1 MSIIAV
7 SICSLIRRNWNGV
20 RRNSVHR
27 SDATVATRSCM
38 WNTCCKRMKARTL
51 ISLSR
56 RSCSRSR
63 KGDMIDT
70 PHPTLSL
77 KGRGGKEQ
85 HKHLPRFP
93 LPLRE
98 RVKVRGSLDD
108 RKELSMNEPSQLHAR
123 IRSKGILL
131 GCTIE
136 SDSPATAELAAMT
149 GFDVVWID
157 MEHHGVNLLAA
168 ERLFQGAK
176 AGGALTILRAPSAER
191 PHVLGG
197 LERGADMIMV
207 PMVESVETARQMV
220 EFGKYKPLGNRG
232 IVGRPRGVGYGL
244 AAPLANMERANRESH
259 LFVQIEMV
267 EGVKRCREI
276 VAVEGISGAVIG
288 PADLSVSMGKQDR
301 KSISL

>member
-1 MSIIAV
+1 
-7 SICSLIRRNWNGV
+7 
-20 RRNSVHR
+20 
-27 SDATVATRSCM
+27 
-38 WNTCCKRMKARTL
+38 
-51 ISLSR
+51 
-56 RSCSRSR
+56 
-63 KGDMIDT
+63 
-70 PHPTLSL
+70 
-77 KGRGGKEQ
+77 
-85 HKHLPRFP
+85 
-93 LPLRE
+93 
-98 RVKVRGSLDD
+98 
-108 RKELSMNEPSQLHAR
+108 MNEPSQLHAR

-232 IVGRPRGVGYGL
+232 IVGSSRGVGYGL

-259 LFVQIEMV
+259 LFVQIETV

-288 PADLSVSMGKQDR
+288 PADLSVSMGKPFAFDDKEFVQVFRDLIQTVR
-301 KSISL
+301 SLDKIAIAATGNPSLVKAAIQSGAQIIISSGERPVLKAGWQQNLKDMAALIQGNR